1 MPVNTS
7 DATIYF
13 LQIYGKRIERL
24 IYCSSAALIKRL
36 AKSGYNSENKEVH
49 MEKEFTFETDYDIS
63 ALSAMARALRK
74 TVRKRQ
80 SRRSRIF
87 GWTVAVLGILT
98 TAALGINVVT
108 LTAIVILVLFL
119 LFEDRMNGYMAKKRV
134 LPGTEHCRCQFYQ
147 DKFLSVTKVGKTEFR
162 YDRIKYVAEDQ
173 RYFLFVL
180 SNSHAQAYDKKRLT
194 GGDAGEFRSFI
205 EDRTG
210 LKVIPVS
217 GRF

>member
-1 MPVNTS
+1 MRV
-7 DATIYF
+7 
-13 LQIYGKRIERL
+13 KRR

-36 AKSGYNSENKEVH
+36 AKSGYNSENKKVH

-63 ALSAMARALRK
+63 ALSAMARALRM
-74 TVRKRQ
+74 TIRKKQ
-80 SRRSRIF
+80 SRRTRIF
-87 GWTVAVLGILT
+87 GWTVTALGILVM
-98 TAALGINVVT
+98 AALGINLVT

-119 LFEDRMNGYMAKKRV
+119 LFEDRMNGYVAKKRV
-134 LPGTEHCRCQFYQ
+134 LPGTEHCKCQFFQ
-147 DKFLSVTKVGKTEFR
+147 NKFMSVTKVGKTEFR

-173 RYFLFVL
+173 RYFVFIL

-210 LKVIPVS
+210 QKVIPVS

>member
-1 MPVNTS
+1 
-7 DATIYF
+7 
-13 LQIYGKRIERL
+13 
-24 IYCSSAALIKRL
+24 
-36 AKSGYNSENKEVH
+36 

-63 ALSAMARALRK
+63 ALSAMARALRM
-74 TVRKRQ
+74 TIRKKQ
-80 SRRSRIF
+80 SRRTRIF
-87 GWTVAVLGILT
+87 GWTVTALGILVM
-98 TAALGINVVT
+98 AALGINLVT

-119 LFEDRMNGYMAKKRV
+119 LFEDRMNGYVAKKRV
-134 LPGTEHCRCQFYQ
+134 LPGTEHCKCQFFQ
-147 DKFLSVTKVGKTEFR
+147 NKFMSVTKVGKTEFR

-173 RYFLFVL
+173 RYFVFIL

-210 LKVIPVS
+210 QKVIHVS

>member
-1 MPVNTS
+1 MRV
-7 DATIYF
+7 
-13 LQIYGKRIERL
+13 KRR

-63 ALSAMARALRK
+63 ALSAMARALRM
-74 TVRKRQ
+74 TIRKKQ
-80 SRRSRIF
+80 SRRTRIF
-87 GWTVAVLGILT
+87 GWTVTALGILVM
-98 TAALGINVVT
+98 AALGINLVT

-119 LFEDRMNGYMAKKRV
+119 LFEDRMNGYVAKKRV
-134 LPGTEHCRCQFYQ
+134 LPGTEHCKCQFFQ
-147 DKFLSVTKVGKTEFR
+147 NKFMSVTKVGKTEFW
-162 YDRIKYVAEDQ
+162 YDRIKYVTEDQ
-173 RYFLFVL
+173 RYFVFIL

-210 LKVIPVS
+210 QKVIPVS